1 MECKY
6 CGGTCV
12 KDGTQNNGR
21 QRYKCKSCHR
31 KQQALYSYNAYQ
43 KGINDEIVT
52 LTQEGVGIRSTAR
65 ILNISPTT
73 LLSRI
78 VQIAHTISRPPV
90 INQRTYEV
98 DEIKSFVRRKSE
110 HIWIAYAPD
119 RKSKQVVSYNIGP
132 RTNATLNV
140 VLETLRLSDAK
151 RVYTDRLRN
160 YRSLIETKIH
170 RTSLYGT
177 NHIERHNLTI
187 RTHLK
192 RLARK
197 TICFSRSAVIL
208 SAILKIYFWR
218 GWGIVAALGYV
229 AWKCVSVSCARRRG
243 LCARTCRG
251 QYPYLAG
258 LCGIAVPFPYNSM

>member
-12 KDGTQNNGR
+12 KDGTQSNGR

-43 KGINDEIVT
+43 KGINNAIIT
-52 LTQEGVGIRSTAR
+52 LTKEGVGIRSAAR
-65 ILNISPTT
+65 ILDISPTT

-78 VQIAHTISRPPV
+78 VQIAQTISRPPV
-90 INQRTYEV
+90 TYSKDLWSGWNKELCTKKVRTHL
-98 DEIKSFVRRKSE
+98 DSICL
-110 HIWIAYAPD
+110 D

-208 SAILKIYFWR
+208 SAILKIYFW
-218 GWGIVAALGYV
+218 G
-229 AWKCVSVSCARRRG
+229 
-243 LCARTCRG
+243 
-251 QYPYLAG
+251 
-258 LCGIAVPFPYNSM
+258 

>member
-12 KDGTQNNGR
+12 KDGRQNNGR

-43 KGINDEIVT
+43 KGINNAIIT
-52 LTQEGVGIRSTAR
+52 LTKEGVGIRSAAR
-65 ILNISPTT
+65 ILDISPTT

-78 VQIAHTISRPPV
+78 VQIAQTISRPPV
-90 INQRTYEV
+90 TYSKDLWSGWNKELCTKKVRTHL
-98 DEIKSFVRRKSE
+98 DSICL
-110 HIWIAYAPD
+110 D

-132 RTNATLNV
+132 RTNATLNA

-208 SAILKIYFWR
+208 SAILKIYFW
-218 GWGIVAALGYV
+218 G
-229 AWKCVSVSCARRRG
+229 
-243 LCARTCRG
+243 
-251 QYPYLAG
+251 
-258 LCGIAVPFPYNSM
+258 

>member
-12 KDGTQNNGR
+12 KDGRQNNGR

-52 LTQEGVGIRSTAR
+52 LTKEGVGIRSTAR

-98 DEIKSFVRRKSE
+98 DEIKSFVRRKY
-110 HIWIAYAPD
+110 I
-119 RKSKQVVSYNIGP
+119 
-132 RTNATLNV
+132 
-140 VLETLRLSDAK
+140 
-151 RVYTDRLRN
+151 
-160 YRSLIETKIH
+160 
-170 RTSLYGT
+170 
-177 NHIERHNLTI
+177 
-187 RTHLK
+187 
-192 RLARK
+192 
-197 TICFSRSAVIL
+197 
-208 SAILKIYFWR
+208 
-218 GWGIVAALGYV
+218 
-229 AWKCVSVSCARRRG
+229 
-243 LCARTCRG
+243 
-251 QYPYLAG
+251 
-258 LCGIAVPFPYNSM
+258 

>member
-12 KDGTQNNGR
+12 KDGRQNNGR

-43 KGINDEIVT
+43 KGINNAIIT
-52 LTQEGVGIRSTAR
+52 LTKEGVGIRSAAR
-65 ILNISPTT
+65 ILDISPTT

-78 VQIAHTISRPPV
+78 VQIAQTISRPPV
-90 INQRTYEV
+90 TYSKDLWSGWNKELCTKKVRTHL
-98 DEIKSFVRRKSE
+98 DSICL
-110 HIWIAYAPD
+110 D

-208 SAILKIYFWR
+208 SAILKIYFW
-218 GWGIVAALGYV
+218 G
-229 AWKCVSVSCARRRG
+229 
-243 LCARTCRG
+243 
-251 QYPYLAG
+251 
-258 LCGIAVPFPYNSM
+258 

>member
-1 MECKY
+1 MR
-6 CGGTCV
+6 V
-12 KDGTQNNGR
+12 KNGRQNNGR

-43 KGINDEIVT
+43 KGINGEIVT
-52 LTQEGVGIRSTAR
+52 LTKEGVGIRSTAR
-65 ILNISPTT
+65 ILNISPTI
-73 LLSRI
+73 LLCRI
-78 VQIAHTISRPPV
+78 VQIAQTISRPPV
-90 INQRTYEV
+90 TYSKDLWSGWNKELCTKKVRTHL
-98 DEIKSFVRRKSE
+98 DSICL
-110 HIWIAYAPD
+110 D

-208 SAILKIYFWR
+208 SAILKIYFW
-218 GWGIVAALGYV
+218 G
-229 AWKCVSVSCARRRG
+229 
-243 LCARTCRG
+243 
-251 QYPYLAG
+251 
-258 LCGIAVPFPYNSM
+258 

>member
-12 KDGTQNNGR
+12 KDGRQNNGR

-43 KGINDEIVT
+43 KGINNAIIT
-52 LTQEGVGIRSTAR
+52 LTKEGVGIRSAAR
-65 ILNISPTT
+65 ILDISPTT

-78 VQIAHTISRPPV
+78 VQIAQTISRPPV
-90 INQRTYEV
+90 TYSKDLWSGWNKELCTKKVRTHL
-98 DEIKSFVRRKSE
+98 DSICL
-110 HIWIAYAPD
+110 D

-132 RTNATLNV
+132 RTNATFNV

-151 RVYTDRLRN
+151 WVYTDRLRN

-208 SAILKIYFWR
+208 SAILKIYFW
-218 GWGIVAALGYV
+218 G
-229 AWKCVSVSCARRRG
+229 
-243 LCARTCRG
+243 
-251 QYPYLAG
+251 
-258 LCGIAVPFPYNSM
+258 

>member
-1 MECKY
+1 M
-6 CGGTCV
+6 
-12 KDGTQNNGR
+12 
-21 QRYKCKSCHR
+21 
-31 KQQALYSYNAYQ
+31 
-43 KGINDEIVT
+43 
-52 LTQEGVGIRSTAR
+52 
-65 ILNISPTT
+65 
-73 LLSRI
+73 
-78 VQIAHTISRPPV
+78 
-90 INQRTYEV
+90 
-98 DEIKSFVRRKSE
+98 
-110 HIWIAYAPD
+110 AYALD

-132 RTNATLNV
+132 RTTATLNV

-208 SAILKIYFWR
+208 SAILKIYFW
-218 GWGIVAALGYV
+218 GGGKKLLI
-229 AWKCVSVSCARRRG
+229 
-243 LCARTCRG
+243 
-251 QYPYLAG
+251 
-258 LCGIAVPFPYNSM
+258 

>member
-1 MECKY
+1 MQILRRHMRKRRNAE
-6 CGGTCV
+6 
-12 KDGTQNNGR
+12 QR
-21 QRYKCKSCHR
+21 QTTLKCKSCHR

-52 LTQEGVGIRSTAR
+52 LTKEGVGIRSTAR

-110 HIWIAYAPD
+110 HIWIAYALD
-119 RKSKQVVSYNIGP
+119 RKSKQVVSYNIGL

-170 RTSLYGT
+170 RTSLYRI

-187 RTHLK
+187 RT

-208 SAILKIYFWR
+208 SAILKIYFW
-218 GWGIVAALGYV
+218 G
-229 AWKCVSVSCARRRG
+229 
-243 LCARTCRG
+243 
-251 QYPYLAG
+251 
-258 LCGIAVPFPYNSM
+258 

>member
-12 KDGTQNNGR
+12 KDGRQNNGR

-43 KGINDEIVT
+43 KGINNAIIT
-52 LTQEGVGIRSTAR
+52 LTKEGVGIRSAAR
-65 ILNISPTT
+65 ILDISPTT

-78 VQIAHTISRPPV
+78 VQIAQTISRPPV
-90 INQRTYEV
+90 TYSKDLWSGWNKELCTKKVRTHL
-98 DEIKSFVRRKSE
+98 DSICL
-110 HIWIAYAPD
+110 D

-132 RTNATLNV
+132 RTNATFNV

-208 SAILKIYFWR
+208 SAILKIYFW
-218 GWGIVAALGYV
+218 G
-229 AWKCVSVSCARRRG
+229 
-243 LCARTCRG
+243 
-251 QYPYLAG
+251 
-258 LCGIAVPFPYNSM
+258 

>member
-52 LTQEGVGIRSTAR
+52 WTKEGVGIRSTAR

-110 HIWIAYAPD
+110 HIWIAYALD
-119 RKSKQVVSYNIGP
+119 RKSKQVVSYNIGL

-170 RTSLYGT
+170 RTSLYGIIS
-177 NHIERHNLTI
+177 NDII
-187 RTHLK
+187 
-192 RLARK
+192 
-197 TICFSRSAVIL
+197 
-208 SAILKIYFWR
+208 
-218 GWGIVAALGYV
+218 
-229 AWKCVSVSCARRRG
+229 
-243 LCARTCRG
+243 
-251 QYPYLAG
+251 
-258 LCGIAVPFPYNSM
+258 

>member
-1 MECKY
+1 MR
-6 CGGTCV
+6 V
-12 KDGTQNNGR
+12 KDGRQNNGR

-52 LTQEGVGIRSTAR
+52 LTKEESASEVQHGS
-65 ILNISPTT
+65 LISFPQYYSAE
-73 LLSRI
+73 LYNCPDNLSSASHYSKDLWSGWNKELCTKK
-78 VQIAHTISRPPV
+78 V
-90 INQRTYEV
+90 RTHL
-98 DEIKSFVRRKSE
+98 DSICL
-110 HIWIAYAPD
+110 D

-132 RTNATLNV
+132 RTNATFNV

-151 RVYTDRLRN
+151 WVYTDRLRN

-208 SAILKIYFWR
+208 LAILNKIYFW
-218 GWGIVAALGYV
+218 G
-229 AWKCVSVSCARRRG
+229 
-243 LCARTCRG
+243 
-251 QYPYLAG
+251 
-258 LCGIAVPFPYNSM
+258 

>member
-1 MECKY
+1 MRLQNIGQCLNLYDRKNGNKY

-12 KDGTQNNGR
+12 KDGTQSNGR
-21 QRYKCKSCHR
+21 QRYQCKSCHR
-31 KQQALYSYNAYQ
+31 KQQTLYSYDAYQ
-43 KGINDEIVT
+43 KRGS
-52 LTQEGVGIRSTAR
+52 GIRSTAR

-78 VQIAHTISRPPV
+78 VQIVHTISRPSV
-90 INQRTYEV
+90 ITQSTYKV
-98 DEIKSFVRRKSE
+98 DEIKSLIRRKSE
-110 HIWIAYAPD
+110 HIWIAYVLD

-140 VLETLRLSDAK
+140 VLKTLHLSDTK
-151 RVYTDRLRN
+151 RGHTDRLKN
-160 YRSLIETKIH
+160 YRSLIVTKIH

-177 NHIERHNLTI
+177 NHIEQHNLTI

-197 TICFSRSAVIL
+197 TIYFSRNAVIL

-218 GWGIVAALGYV
+218 
-229 AWKCVSVSCARRRG
+229 
-243 LCARTCRG
+243 
-251 QYPYLAG
+251 
-258 LCGIAVPFPYNSM
+258 

>member
-12 KDGTQNNGR
+12 KDGRQNNGR

-52 LTQEGVGIRSTAR
+52 LTKEGVGIRSAAR
-65 ILNISPTT
+65 ILDISPTT

-78 VQIAHTISRPPV
+78 VQIAQTISRPPV
-90 INQRTYEV
+90 TYSKDLWSGWNKELCTKKVRTHL
-98 DEIKSFVRRKSE
+98 DSICL
-110 HIWIAYAPD
+110 D

-208 SAILKIYFWR
+208 SAILKIYFW
-218 GWGIVAALGYV
+218 G
-229 AWKCVSVSCARRRG
+229 
-243 LCARTCRG
+243 
-251 QYPYLAG
+251 
-258 LCGIAVPFPYNSM
+258 

>member
-1 MECKY
+1 MISLPQYYSAELY
-6 CGGTCV
+6 RLP
-12 KDGTQNNGR
+12 R
-21 QRYKCKSCHR
+21 QSLVRRS
-31 KQQALYSYNAYQ
+31 
-43 KGINDEIVT
+43 
-52 LTQEGVGIRSTAR
+52 LT
-65 ILNISPTT
+65 
-73 LLSRI
+73 
-78 VQIAHTISRPPV
+78 
-90 INQRTYEV
+90 QRTYEV

-110 HIWIAYAPD
+110 HIWIAYALD
-119 RKSKQVVSYNIGP
+119 RKSKQVVSYNIGL

-170 RTSLYGT
+170 WTSLYRI

-208 SAILKIYFWR
+208 SAILKIYFW
-218 GWGIVAALGYV
+218 G
-229 AWKCVSVSCARRRG
+229 
-243 LCARTCRG
+243 
-251 QYPYLAG
+251 
-258 LCGIAVPFPYNSM
+258 

>member
-12 KDGTQNNGR
+12 KDGTQSNGR

-43 KGINDEIVT
+43 KGINDEIVA
-52 LTQEGVGIRSTAR
+52 LTKEGVGIRSTAR

-90 INQRTYEV
+90 INQSTYKV
-98 DEIKSFVRRKSE
+98 DEIKSFIRRKSE
-110 HIWIAYAPD
+110 HIWIAYVLD

-140 VLETLRLSDAK
+140 VLKTLHLSDTK
-151 RVYTDRLRN
+151 RGHTDRLKN
-160 YRSLIETKIH
+160 YRSLIVTKIH

-177 NHIERHNLTI
+177 NHIEQHNLTI

-197 TICFSRSAVIL
+197 TIYFIKNAVIL

-218 GWGIVAALGYV
+218 
-229 AWKCVSVSCARRRG
+229 
-243 LCARTCRG
+243 
-251 QYPYLAG
+251 
-258 LCGIAVPFPYNSM
+258 

>member
-110 HIWIAYAPD
+110 HIWIAYALD
-119 RKSKQVVSYNIGP
+119 RKSKQVVSYNIGL

-208 SAILKIYFWR
+208 SAILKIYFW
-218 GWGIVAALGYV
+218 G
-229 AWKCVSVSCARRRG
+229 
-243 LCARTCRG
+243 
-251 QYPYLAG
+251 
-258 LCGIAVPFPYNSM
+258 